1 MPLNVTAL
9 IVFVLFFALVTFVG
23 FASVHWRKG
32 NMDLLHEWGLA
43 GGKFGT
49 LITWFLIGGDIY
61 TAYTFIAVPALAF
74 GAAGGAIAFFAVPYT
89 IIIYPFV
96 FAVFPRLW
104 SVARARGYITAADFI
119 RGRYG
124 DRWLALAIAVTGIL
138 ATMPYIALQ
147 LVGLEV
153 VIAAMGVQLPGF
165 LVYLPLIISFAI
177 LAAFDYF
184 SGLRAPAA
192 IAVIKDLMIYITV
205 FAAVII
211 IPAQLGGWDDIF
223 AAVPQQRL
231 LLPDTFGSYTG
242 YTTLFLG
249 SAMALFLYPHSVT
262 GILSSSSRH
271 VIRRNAALLPA
282 YSFLL
287 GLIALLG
294 FMALAAGV
302 QQNPAYAS
310 GFQQFSNNF
319 AVPALILEVF
329 PDWFVGFAFAA
340 IGIGALV
347 PAAIMSIAAANLFTR
362 NIYREFI
369 NPNCSAKT
377 ESQMAKTMSLV
388 AKVGALAFII
398 FLPGEYAIYLQL
410 LGGIWIIQTF
420 PAIIFGLYTRWLDPR
435 ALLVGWAVG
444 MMLGTWMG
452 ASIGFRPI
460 YPLEIFGVTVPGYI
474 AIYAFLVNFALSFG
488 LSAWLNAG
496 AKKRADETLPAD
508 YAAEGGAGG
517 GMGH

>member
-9 IVFVLFFALVTFVG
+9 VVFVLFFALVTFVG

-32 NMDLLHEWGLA
+32 DMDLLHEWGLA

-49 LITWFLIGGDIY
+49 LITWFLLGGDIY

-74 GAAGGAIAFFAVPYT
+74 GAGAIAFFAVPYT
-89 IIIYPFV
+89 IIIYPFIFV
-96 FAVFPRLW
+96 VFPRLW
-104 SVARARGYITAADFI
+104 SVARARGYITAADFV

-124 DRWLALAIAVTGIL
+124 DRWLALAIALTGIL

-147 LVGLEV
+147 LIGLEV
-153 VIAAMGVQLPGF
+153 VIAAMGVQLQGF

-192 IAVIKDLMIYITV
+192 IAIIKDLMIYITV
-205 FAAVII
+205 FAAVIF
-211 IPAQLGGWDDIF
+211 IPAQLGGWSTIF
-223 AAVPQQRL
+223 AAVPQERL
-231 LLPDTFGSYTG
+231 LLADNLGG
-242 YTTLFLG
+242 YSGYATLFLG

-262 GILSSSSRH
+262 GVLSASNRH

-294 FMALAAGV
+294 YMAYASNV
-302 QQNPAYAS
+302 QNNPAYAS
-310 GFQQFSNNF
+310 GFQQFRNNF

-369 NPNCSAKT
+369 NPNCAPRV
-377 ESQMAKTMSLV
+377 ESQMAKSTSLV
-388 AKVGALAFII
+388 VKVGALLFII
-398 FLPGEYAIYLQL
+398 LLPQEYAINMQL

-420 PAIIFGLYTRWLDPR
+420 PTIILGLYTRWLDPK
-435 ALLVGWAVG
+435 ALLVGWAAG
-444 MMLGTWMG
+444 MILGTWMG

-460 YPLEIFGVTVPGYI
+460 YPLEIFGMTLPGYI
-474 AIYAFLVNFALSFG
+474 AIYAVVVNFALSFG
-488 LSAWLNAG
+488 LSAFFNAG
-496 AKKRADETLPAD
+496 AKTRADETRPGD
-508 YAAEGGAGG
+508 YAAEGSGAG